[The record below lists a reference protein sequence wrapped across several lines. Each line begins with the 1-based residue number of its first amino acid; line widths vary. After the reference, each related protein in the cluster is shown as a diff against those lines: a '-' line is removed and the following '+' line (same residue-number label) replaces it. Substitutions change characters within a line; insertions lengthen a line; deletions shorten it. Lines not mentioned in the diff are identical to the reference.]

1 MSEIEELHK
10 LVNKFRNMESSS
22 ANLTDADLEQ
32 TLASRAERKKRLN
45 SERNSEDAIAKR
57 KDQLNSDYG
66 L

>member
-10 LVNKFRNMESSS
+10 LVNKVRDIESLS
-22 ANLTDADLEQ
+22 ANLTDSNLKL
-32 TLASRAERKKRLN
+32 TLASRAERKKQLN